1 MDGLVMVTNDL
12 FDQGVNATESVQ
24 SGNLVKVTGKSN
36 GTDKMVK
43 RPEDKFLSW
52 LLSNVKILFFT

>member
-1 MDGLVMVTNDL
+1 MDGLVMVTKDL

-24 SGNLVKVTGKSN
+24 SGNLVGVTGQCN

-52 LLSNVKILFFT
+52 LLSNVKKLIFT